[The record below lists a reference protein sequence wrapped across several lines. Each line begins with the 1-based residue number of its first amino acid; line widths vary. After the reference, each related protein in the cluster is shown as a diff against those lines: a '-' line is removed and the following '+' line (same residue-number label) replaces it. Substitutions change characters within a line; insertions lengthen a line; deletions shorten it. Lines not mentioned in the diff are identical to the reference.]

1 MVEIVKARRP
11 GDVTIKIKLKDNGV
25 AVDWS
30 GLSDIQVLAY
40 SMPQK
45 AIAGRCDAHVDSDDH
60 TTLVAIYAAATPQYL
75 GLAKV
80 IVRATY
86 MGRVKTYDAVAVE
99 FVDSTA
105 ETDGIEVLTDPEVP
119 VLIEVSEVSTSLLDE
134 AINAAFAAAA
144 SATEVEQEVEAAEL
158 VRQERESARQDA
170 EIARAAAEEQRE
182 DNERDRELQS
192 RLDHGRADDDHDAA
206 VAATDAANQAAAAAT
221 ETATKSPYIGANG
234 NWWAY
239 DAVNGVYVD
248 TGIRAQG
255 PQGETGPVGPQ
266 GETGA
271 TGPQGP
277 KGDTGATGP
286 QGPQGETGPQGEQG
300 PKGDPGE
307 VTISDLVNGVVI
319 PKLAKNLE
327 SWEGES
333 LMAEDPQSLAVFTTG
348 GDMSIDSSVPAQL
361 VEVAAKTDFSATS
374 LLATGFNLLRLT
386 SANGPA
392 KAVGAGYYFPVPAL
406 PFGSINTAEQP
417 NGVLFTSRTGENLRP
432 TVYFKKLSQAVP
444 TSVTDGTACGYTDAV
459 SGDKS
464 YRFYNPTEPGY
475 IIVSGVTWAD
485 ACAHIGWSKRYDE
498 FIAPDDASDAG
509 HAIAL
514 TAAIAAAHSFGKLLT
529 VGASADRI
537 RRISATQVQ
546 WETEVDRVQ
555 PTWTN
560 TLQEDGET
568 YLHTA
573 TIATMKADGAAQ
585 FMTVS
590 QQLAISGTTIS
601 YTDASA
607 TAYTDFV
614 KYEKAAHSTGTVN
627 LATALA
633 VEDWGLIILLDAA
646 GEAFTTI
653 AYAQNIPDNVRALV
667 SARLSGQM
675 EIVAQAFAEL
685 YSWAEDI
692 TRRLFGAQGHPIYR
706 ATEVDAQTYRIG
718 NIPREVHGAGAPSAA
733 VIPVDWDKLCPGVT
747 WRGVPLAPGMVYTDD
762 TNSKVYKAKS
772 VLTNAVSDWIL
783 LN

>member
-30 GLSDIQVLAY
+30 GLSGIQVLAY
-40 SMPQK
+40 SVAQK

-158 VRQERESARQDA
+158 VRQEREIARQDA

-192 RLDHGRADDDHDAA
+192 RLDHERADDDHDAA

-234 NWWAY
+234 NWFVY
-239 DAVNGVYVD
+239 DAEHGVYVD

-307 VTISDLVNGVVI
+307 VAISDLVNGVVI

-417 NGVLFTSRTGENLRP
+417 NGVLFTSRTSENLRP
-432 TVYFKKLSQAVP
+432 TVYFKKLSQGVP
-444 TSVTDGTACGYTDAV
+444 TSVTDGIACSYTDAV

-475 IIVSGVTWAD
+475 IIVSGITWAD
-485 ACAHIGWSKRYDE
+485 TCAHIGWSKRYDE

-573 TIATMKADGAAQ
+573 TIAAMKADGAAQ

-590 QQLAISGTTIS
+590 QQLTISGTTIS
-601 YTDASA
+601 YTDTSA

-614 KYEKAAHSTGTVN
+614 KYEKAAHSTGTVS
-627 LATALA
+627 LATALT

>member
-1 MVEIVKARRP
+1 M
-11 GDVTIKIKLKDNGV
+11 LKDYGKIAVTPGGV
-25 AVDWS
+25 WNSATSYEALTIVSRLGNSYLSIEDNTGVDPNT
-30 GLSDIQVLAY
+30 D
-40 SMPQK
+40 
-45 AIAGRCDAHVDSDDH
+45 CDP
-60 TTLVAIYAAATPQYL
+60 TTGVGTKWFRVAKKGDKGDKGDAF
-75 GLAKV
+75 
-80 IVRATY
+80 
-86 MGRVKTYDAVAVE
+86 TYDD
-99 FVDSTA
+99 FT
-105 ETDGIEVLTDPEVP
+105 PEQLAA
-119 VLIEVSEVSTSLLDE
+119 LI
-134 AINAAFAAAA
+134 
-144 SATEVEQEVEAAEL
+144 
-158 VRQERESARQDA
+158 
-170 EIARAAAEEQRE
+170 
-182 DNERDRELQS
+182 
-192 RLDHGRADDDHDAA
+192 
-206 VAATDAANQAAAAAT
+206 
-221 ETATKSPYIGANG
+221 
-234 NWWAY
+234 
-239 DAVNGVYVD
+239 
-248 TGIRAQG
+248 
-255 PQGETGPVGPQ
+255 
-266 GETGA
+266 
-271 TGPQGP
+271 GPQGP
-277 KGDTGATGP
+277 EGPKGDKGDKGNKGDKGDTGATGP
-286 QGPQGETGPQGEQG
+286 QGEQGLQGVQGPEGDTGPQGPQG

-333 LMAEDPQSLAVFTTG
+333 LMAEDLQSLAVFTTG

-392 KAVGAGYYFPVPAL
+392 KAVSAGYYFPVPAL

-432 TVYFKKLSQAVP
+432 TVYFKKLSQGVP
-444 TSVTDGTACGYTDAV
+444 TSVTDGIACSYTDAV

-475 IIVSGVTWAD
+475 IIVSGITWAD
-485 ACAHIGWSKRYDE
+485 TCAHIGWSKRYDE

-573 TIATMKADGAAQ
+573 TIAAMKADGAAQ

-590 QQLAISGTTIS
+590 QQLTISGTTIS
-601 YTDASA
+601 YTDTST

-614 KYEKAAHSTGTVN
+614 KYEKAAHSTGTVS
-627 LATALA
+627 LATALT

-692 TRRLFGAQGHPIYR
+692 TRRLFGAQDHPIYR